1 MKRNRT
7 TFHTLK
13 INDRLM
19 DTSRI
24 ECDTLHFIRLLKTT
38 QNRAN
43 VIPQRPKLN
52 YFIYTVIKAQH
63 LNLNDV
69 RDNGKL
75 MIILKHDLNP

>member
-1 MKRNRT
+1 
-7 TFHTLK
+7 
-13 INDRLM
+13 M

-43 VIPQRPKLN
+43 VIPQRLKLN
-52 YFIYTVIKAQH
+52 YFIYTVFKAQH